1 MKIHMGGTLEGLYW
15 NSGVLDNL
23 ISNNIDL
30 EIYTTGASSLIGVFY
45 SIYKKN
51 FFAKLKAFIN
61 DKNNPLQNLMNY
73 PDMYKS
79 RYSQATTLFRIGRS
93 REALYKHEELKDYLE
108 ENFNGSTISE
118 IDDNIHFEL
127 FNISSEKTEFVDK
140 SIKIVDML
148 IAQFSYPPFYKY
160 YEINEQKYIPTSYL
174 SFIPWNELEN
184 SFVINFDYKIEFP
197 RQKNGLEILL
207 NASYN
212 RTKKLFK
219 LLTKD
224 NKVLLP
230 DNISNDPFM
239 INCFFKGQKDSEK
252 ILRDKYE

>member
-1 MKIHMGGTLEGLYW
+1 MGGTLEGLYW
-15 NSGVLDNL
+15 TSGVVDNL
-23 ISNNIDL
+23 INNNIDL

-93 REALYKHEELKDYLE
+93 KEALYKHEELKNYLE
-108 ENFNGSTISE
+108 DNFNGLKVGT

-127 FNISSEKTEFVDK
+127 FNITDEKTEFVDK
-140 SIKIVDML
+140 ETLIVDML
-148 IAQFSYPPFYKY
+148 MAQFSYPPFYKY
-160 YEINEQKYIPTSYL
+160 YTINEQKYIPTSYL

-184 SFVINFDYKIEFP
+184 SFVINFDYKIDFP
-197 RQKNGLEILL
+197 KPENGLEILL

-212 RTKKLFK
+212 RTKKLFS
-219 LLTKD
+219 LLTKG

-230 DNISNDPFM
+230 KKIFTDPFM

-252 ILRDKYE
+252 ILGDKYE